1 MNSILII
8 LKINM
13 VTTQGLLFTD
23 TDSLIMKLKL
33 KISLKI
39 LATITKYLTLV
50 IILTYKIS

>member
-1 MNSILII
+1 MNSIMII

-33 KISLKI
+33 KISPKI

>member
-1 MNSILII
+1 MNSIMII

-33 KISLKI
+33 EISLKI